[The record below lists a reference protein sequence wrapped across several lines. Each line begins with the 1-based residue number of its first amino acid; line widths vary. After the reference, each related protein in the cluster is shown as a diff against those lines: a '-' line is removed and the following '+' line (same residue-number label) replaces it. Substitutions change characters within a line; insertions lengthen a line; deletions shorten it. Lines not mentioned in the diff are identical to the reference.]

1 MLQSL
6 RKIPAAVLVTLGIV
20 LLVFIA
26 TWMAID
32 RVERRSRM
40 RNRPGWLTVEAS
52 PLAVVG
58 QPFEL
63 RVALEDLPGPENI
76 VCGLR
81 WTASDR
87 RISGG
92 LASAGPARETR
103 GGETLVFR
111 VGVKDNEE
119 MRFVAAIIYL
129 SPTGRWQD
137 RTRGAATELIP
148 VRPAGSKGEVPPP
161 RVLAISPTSTPEEEA
176 RRDPGREARGGA
188 LNGLLR
194 PLLVL
199 VLVAAGALCAVL
211 AVRQDRGRAQGGPL
225 ARPAWS
231 GLALLMLLFG
241 FLEAFDVPGRM
252 TEWARLASMERN
264 VYELRRPVQGAV
276 AVAAAAGVAYLL
288 LYLIKAASKSRDRR
302 WLLVA
307 GIGVIVYLSLTLV
320 GMLSFHPVDVLRRM
334 SLAGVSPFHA
344 ARGAGAALSLL
355 SASLALQ
362 SAKRTDGY

>member
-6 RKIPAAVLVTLGIV
+6 RKIPAAVRLTLGTV

-32 RVERRSRM
+32 RAERLGRI

-63 RVALEDLPGPENI
+63 RVALEDLPGSEKI

-103 GGETLVFR
+103 GGETLSFR
-111 VGVKDNEE
+111 VEVKDNEE
-119 MRFVAAIIYL
+119 MRFVAAVIYL

-137 RTRGAATELIP
+137 RTRGASTELIP
-148 VRPAGSKGEVPPP
+148 VRPAGFKGEIPPP
-161 RVLAISPTSTPEEEA
+161 RALGTYPTPTPEEEA
-176 RRDPGREARGGA
+176 RGDSKREARGGA
-188 LNGLLR
+188 LNVFLR
-194 PLLVL
+194 PLLAFA
-199 VLVAAGALCAVL
+199 LVAAGVLCAVL
-211 AVRQDRGRAQGGPL
+211 AVRQNRGRPRGGRL
-225 ARPAWS
+225 ARAAWA
-231 GLALLMLLFG
+231 GFALLMLLFG
-241 FLEAFDVPGRM
+241 FLEAFDVPGRL
-252 TEWARLASMERN
+252 TEWVRLASMEHN
-264 VYELRRPVQGAV
+264 VYELRRPAQGAV
-276 AVAAAAGVAYLL
+276 AVAAAVGAASLF
-288 LYLIKAASKSRDRR
+288 LYLIRAASKSRDHR
-302 WLLVA
+302 WLWA
-307 GIGVIVYLSLTLV
+307 TGIGVIVYLSLTLV
-320 GMLSFHPVDVLRRM
+320 GMLSFHPVDVFRRM

-355 SASLALQ
+355 TAALALR

>member
-1 MLQSL
+1 MLQCL
-6 RKIPAAVLVTLGIV
+6 RKIPATVLVTLGIV

-32 RVERRSRM
+32 RVERRSRI

-63 RVALEDLPGPENI
+63 RVALEDLPGPEKI
-76 VCGLR
+76 ACGLR

-92 LASAGPARETR
+92 LAAAGPARETR
-103 GGETLVFR
+103 GGETLMFR

-119 MRFVAAIIYL
+119 MRFVAAVIYL

-137 RTRGAATELIP
+137 RTRGVSTELIP
-148 VRPAGSKGEVPPP
+148 VRPAGFTGEIPPP
-161 RVLAISPTSTPEEEA
+161 RVLGITPTSTPEEEA
-176 RRDPGREARGGA
+176 RKDSGREARGGA
-188 LNGLLR
+188 LNGFLR
-194 PLLVL
+194 PLLVF
-199 VLVAAGALCAVL
+199 VLMAAGVLCAVL
-211 AVRQDRGRAQGGPL
+211 AVRRNRGRAQGERL

-231 GLALLMLLFG
+231 GFALLLLLFG
-241 FLEAFDVPGRM
+241 CLEAFDVPGRM
-252 TEWARLASMERN
+252 TEWARLASMEHN
-264 VYELRRPVQGAV
+264 VYDLRRPVQGAV
-276 AVAAAAGVAYLL
+276 AVAAAFGVAFLF
-288 LYLIKAASKSRDRR
+288 LYLIRAPSKSRDRR
-302 WLLVA
+302 WLLA
-307 GIGVIVYLSLTLV
+307 TGIGVIVYLSLTLV

-355 SASLALQ
+355 SASLALR
-362 SAKRTDGY
+362 SAKRTDSY